1 MGTPQAPERG
11 ASCPLYGD
19 GNGSINRRA
28 LIVAAT
34 AFSAFPAAAARPLI
48 DPVARARAAMGGS
61 ALLARIRA
69 IGWTGTARVVTGGR
83 TLELGVETRVEP
95 FIRARSD
102 TWLLEDGRVEKR
114 TMMIEGQDG
123 FLVFRGR
130 QVAMP
135 PQQAAH
141 ERQQFGIYGHML
153 LAGIAIAHGNVI
165 ASAKAG
171 YPEAMLALGR
181 DGMPAAAAY
190 VVDSPDSA
198 GTIRERFTFSG
209 SVSDQGVRWPQ
220 RIAITQNG
228 KPFFALA
235 IDDLTVELS
244 AT

>member
-1 MGTPQAPERG
+1 METPEAPERG
-11 ASCPLYGD
+11 TSCSLYGD

-28 LIVAAT
+28 FIFVAT
-34 AFSAFPAAAARPLI
+34 AFSALPANAAGPFA
-48 DPVARARAAMGGS
+48 DPIARARAAMGGS
-61 ALLARIRA
+61 ELLGRVSA
-69 IGWTGTARVVTGGR
+69 IGWSGSARVVTGGR

-95 FIRARSD
+95 FVRARSD
-102 TWLLEDGRVEKR
+102 SWLIDEGRVEKR
-114 TMMIEGQDG
+114 TMMIEGHEG
-123 FLVFRGR
+123 FLVFKGR

-135 PQQAAH
+135 AQQAAH

-153 LAGIAIAHGNVI
+153 LAGIALARGNGI

-171 YPEAMLALGR
+171 YPEALLTLGR
-181 DGMPAAAAY
+181 DGMPAAADY

-209 SVSDQGVRWPQ
+209 SVTDQGVRWPQ
-220 RIAITQNG
+220 RIAVTRNG

-244 AT
+244 VA

>member
-11 ASCPLYGD
+11 AGSSLYGD

-28 LIVAAT
+28 LIFAGAALST
-34 AFSAFPAAAARPLI
+34 FPAAAARPFV

-61 ALLARIRA
+61 ALLARVRA
-69 IGWTGTARVVTGGR
+69 IGWTGTARVTTPDR
-83 TLELGVETRVEP
+83 TLDLGVETRVEP

-102 TWLLEDGRVEKR
+102 TWLIEEGRVEKR
-114 TMMIEGQDG
+114 TMMIEGHDG
-123 FLVFRGR
+123 FLVFKGR

-135 PQQAAH
+135 PRQAAH

-153 LAGIAIAHGNVI
+153 LAGIAIARGNVI

-171 YPEAMLALGR
+171 YPEALLAPGR
-181 DGMPAAAAY
+181 DGMLAAAAY

-209 SVSDQGVRWPQ
+209 SVTDQGVRWPQ
-220 RIAITQNG
+220 RIAATRNG

-244 AT
+244 AA

>member
-1 MGTPQAPERG
+1 MT
-11 ASCPLYGD
+11 
-19 GNGSINRRA
+19 
-28 LIVAAT
+28 AAVST
-34 AFSAFPAAAARPLI
+34 LPAAARTRAFV
-48 DPVARARAAMGGS
+48 DPVARARAAMGG
-61 ALLARIRA
+61 ADLLARIRA
-69 IGWTGTARVVTGGR
+69 IGWTGTAKVVAGGR

-102 TWLLEDGRVEKR
+102 SWLIDEGRVEKR
-114 TMMIEGQDG
+114 TMMIEGRDG
-123 FLVFRGR
+123 FVVFKGR

-135 PQQAAH
+135 PMQAAH

-153 LAGIAIAHGNVI
+153 LAGIPIARGNVI

-171 YPEAMLALGR
+171 YPEALLALGR

-198 GTIRERFTFSG
+198 ATIRERFTFSG
-209 SVSDQGVRWPQ
+209 SVTDQGVRWPQ

-228 KPFFALA
+228 KPFFALT

>member
-1 MGTPQAPERG
+1 MGTPEAPERG
-11 ASCPLYGD
+11 ASWSLYGD

-34 AFSAFPAAAARPLI
+34 AFSAFPAAAARPFV

-61 ALLARIRA
+61 DLLARVRA
-69 IGWTGTARVVTGGR
+69 IGWTGTARVITAGR

-102 TWLLEDGRVEKR
+102 SWLVEEGRVEKR
-114 TMMIEGQDG
+114 TMMIEGDTG
-123 FLVFRGR
+123 FLVFKGR
-130 QVAMP
+130 QVPMP
-135 PQQAAH
+135 PMQAAH

-153 LAGIAIAHGNVI
+153 LAGIAIARGNVI

-171 YPEAMLALGR
+171 YPEALLALGR

-190 VVDSPDSA
+190 VVDSPDS
-198 GTIRERFTFSG
+198 GVTIRERFTFSG
-209 SVSDQGVRWPQ
+209 SVTDQGVRWPQ
-220 RIAITQNG
+220 RIAISQNG

-244 AT
+244 AA